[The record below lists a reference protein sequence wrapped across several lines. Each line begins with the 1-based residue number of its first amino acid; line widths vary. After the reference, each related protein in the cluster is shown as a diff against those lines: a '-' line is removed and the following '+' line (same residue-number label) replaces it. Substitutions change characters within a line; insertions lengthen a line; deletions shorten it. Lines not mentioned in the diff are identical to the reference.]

1 MTKNAG
7 PGKPGEDD
15 YTYGKSSRSQGIWA
29 PLSNISLL
37 ANAVERSMNRAP
49 NLPGIVVM
57 NGPSGFGKT
66 MAATYCQNKF
76 DGLCVECRSF
86 FTAKNLMAALLRE
99 AGIVAAHR
107 LADMHDQLI
116 QELRLSRKPIFI
128 DEVDHIAETKALQI
142 IRDIHD
148 AAQCA
153 VILIGEE
160 NLPKKLVR
168 TERFHNRVL
177 VWQPASAASER
188 DAHQLARFYSP
199 VVEIE
204 DDLVKLLHKESKS
217 VVRRI
222 CVNIDAVRE
231 YAHTQGLKKIGI
243 EQWGN
248 RPFYSDQPPSRR
260 PA

>member
-1 MTKNAG
+1 MTKNAS
-7 PGKPGEDD
+7 PGNQPTGM
-15 YTYGKSSRSQGIWA
+15 WA

-37 ANAVERSMNRAP
+37 ANAVERAMNRAP

-76 DGLCVECRSF
+76 DGLCIELSSF
-86 FTAKNLMAALLRE
+86 CSSKNLMAMLLRE
-99 AGIVAAHR
+99 AGIVAEHR
-107 LADMHDQLI
+107 LADMFDQLI

-148 AAQCA
+148 KAQCA
-153 VILIGEE
+153 VVLIGEE
-160 NLPKKLVR
+160 RLPQKLQR

-188 DAHQLARFYSP
+188 DTHQLARFYSP
-199 VVEIE
+199 SVEIE
-204 DDLVKLLHKESKS
+204 DDLLKALHKDSKS
-217 VVRRI
+217 IVRRI

-231 YAHTQGLKKIGI
+231 FAHTHGLKKVSLK
-243 EQWGN
+243 EWGD
-248 RPFYSDQPPSRR
+248 RPFYSDHPTPRR
-260 PA
+260 PS

>member
-1 MTKNAG
+1 
-7 PGKPGEDD
+7 
-15 YTYGKSSRSQGIWA
+15 
-29 PLSNISLL
+29 
-37 ANAVERSMNRAP
+37 
-49 NLPGIVVM
+49 M

-116 QELRLSRKPIFI
+116 QELRLSRKPLFI

-160 NLPKKLVR
+160 HLPKKLIR

-188 DAHQLARFYSP
+188 DAHQLARFYAP
-199 VVEIE
+199 DIEIE
-204 DDLVKLLHKESKS
+204 DDLVKHLHKESKS
-217 VVRRI
+217 IVRRI
-222 CVNIDAVRE
+222 CVNVDRVRE
-231 YAHTQGLKKIGI
+231 FCRTHGLKKIGLK
-243 EQWGN
+243 EWGDQ
-248 RPFYSDQPPSRR
+248 PFYTDQPPPRR